1 MLALTTS
8 LMKNLSLRNGNL
20 NMILKNEIHTT
31 VALERARPG
40 TRVRKR
46 KQMLKDIKAKADR
59 LRKNP
64 PPIPY
69 KVELMLKSKGLW
81 GPPKPLR
88 TPDKDLPFPKDDVY
102 FAQNYAYKRSKT

>member
-1 MLALTTS
+1 MLS
-8 LMKNLSLRNGNL
+8 CLMKNLSLRNCHFNT
-20 NMILKNEIHTT
+20 ILKNEIHTT
-31 VALERARPG
+31 AILERARPG

-46 KQMLKDIKAKADR
+46 KQVLKDIKAKAER

-88 TPDKDLPFPKDDVY
+88 EPDKDLPFPKDDVY
-102 FAQNYAYKRSKT
+102 FSKDYAYKR

>member
-1 MLALTTS
+1 MNQ
-8 LMKNLSLRNGNL
+8 KKVLRV
-20 NMILKNEIHTT
+20 LKNVKIILF
-31 VALERARPG
+31 V
-40 TRVRKR
+40 
-46 KQMLKDIKAKADR
+46 QR

-88 TPDKDLPFPKDDVY
+88 EPDTDLPFPQDDVY
-102 FAQNYAYKRSKT
+102 FADDYAYKR